1 MIQNVKKDPCIE
13 LTLVTSKSDL
23 EIEIRNTNNH
33 RGANWSEGR
42 IIFPNNKIV
51 SYTIVN
57 SQASYSIVAGW
68 TTKRELITVHLKC
81 KHALGEHFCNFFS
94 LSNIKH

>member
-1 MIQNVKKDPCIE
+1 MQKDPCIE

-23 EIEIRNTNNH
+23 EIEIRNTNDGDWSKG
-33 RGANWSEGR
+33 RGNWSEGR
-42 IIFPNNKIV
+42 VIFPNNKII

-57 SQASYSIVAGW
+57 LEDSNTILAGW

-81 KHALGEHFCNFFS
+81 KQVL
-94 LSNIKH
+94 